1 MFIINSDSS
10 IMEKLNKNRQYRSNQ
25 GRSPKQI
32 EGNNKLLFISVIGL
46 IVTFVFILL
55 TTH

>member
-1 MFIINSDSS
+1 MFIINSNSS
-10 IMEKLNKNRQYRSNQ
+10 IMEKLKKNRQYRSNQ

-32 EGNNKLLFISVIGL
+32 ETNNKLLFISVIGL
-46 IVTFVFILL
+46 IITFVFILL

>member
-25 GRSPKQI
+25 GRSPEQT
-32 EGNNKLLFISVIGL
+32 EGNYKLLFVSVIGL

>member
-32 EGNNKLLFISVIGL
+32 ESNNKLLFISVIGL

>member
-1 MFIINSDSS
+1 MFIINSNSS

-25 GRSPKQI
+25 GRSPKQT
-32 EGNNKLLFISVIGL
+32 EGNYKLLFISVIGL

>member
-32 EGNNKLLFISVIGL
+32 ESNNKLLFVSVIGL

>member
-25 GRSPKQI
+25 GRSPKQQ
-32 EGNNKLLFISVIGL
+32 ETSEKLLFISVIGL
-46 IVTFVFILL
+46 IITFAFILL
-55 TTH
+55 TSH

>member
-1 MFIINSDSS
+1 MFIINSNSS
-10 IMEKLNKNRQYRSNQ
+10 IMEKLKKNRQYRSNQ

-32 EGNNKLLFISVIGL
+32 ESNNKLLFISVIGL

>member
-25 GRSPKQI
+25 GRSPQQQEK
-32 EGNNKLLFISVIGL
+32 NYKLMFISVIGL
-46 IVTFVFILL
+46 IITFAFILL
-55 TTH
+55 TSH

>member
-25 GRSPKQI
+25 GRSPKQT
-32 EGNNKLLFISVIGL
+32 EGNYKLLFISVIGL